1 MEVATNFYIILLIVI
16 HMYNVNFSLQFIVK
30 EVFTLSK
37 LSVSEYMQN
46 SYRFIGTLK
55 KSFEK

>member
-16 HMYNVNFSLQFIVK
+16 QCKFQLVK

-46 SYRFIGTLK
+46 SYRFIETLK
-55 KSFEK
+55 KIYEI

>member
-1 MEVATNFYIILLIVI
+1 MEVATNFYIILF
-16 HMYNVNFSLQFIVK
+16 VNFSLQFIVK
-30 EVFTLSK
+30 EVFTGTLSK

-55 KSFEK
+55 KIFEK

>member
-1 MEVATNFYIILLIVI
+1 MEVATNFYIILF
-16 HMYNVNFSLQFIVK
+16 VNFSLQFIVK

-55 KSFEK
+55 KVFEI